1 MAKDKI
7 AYVCE
12 NCGYDSTK
20 WIGRCPNCGQWNTF
34 KEVRISAAAP
44 SGNRDAALGAA
55 SALNSVG
62 GSKRNRPYRLSEIPS
77 ADEPR
82 IDMGDEELN
91 RVLGGGLVP
100 GSIVLLGG
108 EPGIGK
114 STLVLQTMLGLKERV
129 LYVSGEESPHQVKMR
144 AERLG
149 GKREEASTAQSGA
162 YAGGTAGNGA
172 AEGTTGD
179 NLLLLSE
186 TSLDSIFENIK
197 RTEPQIV
204 VIDSI
209 QTIETSS
216 VESSPGSISQVRECA
231 SALLRFAKSSGV
243 PVILI
248 GHINKEGTLAGPKIL
263 EHIVDTVI
271 QFEGDQHYM
280 YRILRCIKN
289 RFGSTS
295 ELGIYEM
302 QSGGLRQVSNPS
314 ELLLTQDHE
323 GLSGIAISSAIEG
336 IRPFLVETQALVSSA
351 AYGTPQRSATG
362 FDQRR
367 LNMLLA
373 VLEKRV
379 GFKLMQK
386 DVFLNIAGGLR
397 VTDMAMDLSVIAAVL
412 SSNVDTPIE
421 QGWCMCGEVGLSG
434 EVRPV
439 DRIVQ
444 RIAEASKLGFG
455 HIIIPKY
462 NMQGLEPS
470 KFNIQIHPVRKVEE
484 ALRTLFG

>member
-34 KEVRISAAAP
+34 KEVRISAPTP

-162 YAGGTAGNGA
+162 YAGGTAENGA